1 MTDDYMK
8 LEDAVEIV
16 LNLAKTTAGSHQVVS
31 ARPNTAIR
39 VVEDFFVNNLDRITA
54 IHIPDSTWEEDTHVQ
69 PTQP

>member
-16 LNLAKTTAGSHQVVS
+16 LAMAKVAAATSEGP

-54 IHIPDSTWEEDTHVQ
+54 IHIPESTWKGG
-69 PTQP
+69 

>member
-16 LNLAKTTAGSHQVVS
+16 LTMAKVAAANSEGRE
-31 ARPNTAIR
+31 RPNTAIR

-54 IHIPDSTWEEDTHVQ
+54 IHIPESTSKGG
-69 PTQP
+69 

>member
-16 LNLAKTTAGSHQVVS
+16 LNLAKATAGSHQAVS

-39 VVEDFFVNNLDRITA
+39 VVEDFFVNNLDRITE
-54 IHIPDSTWEEDTHVQ
+54 IHIPDSTWEEEDTHVQ
-69 PTQP
+69 PT

>member
-16 LNLAKTTAGSHQVVS
+16 LDLAKTTAGSHQVVS
-31 ARPNTAIR
+31 APPNTAIR

>member
-16 LNLAKTTAGSHQVVS
+16 LTLAKAAAANSEGP

-54 IHIPDSTWEEDTHVQ
+54 IHIPESTWKGG
-69 PTQP
+69 